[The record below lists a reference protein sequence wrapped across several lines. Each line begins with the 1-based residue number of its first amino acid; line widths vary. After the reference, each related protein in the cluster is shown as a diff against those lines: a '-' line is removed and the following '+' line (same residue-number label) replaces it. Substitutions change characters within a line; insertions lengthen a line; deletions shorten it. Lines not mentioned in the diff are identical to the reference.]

1 MSTRATGGQVRP
13 DGGSGM
19 PSSTAPPARPG
30 PDSMGF
36 SERFAP
42 LRGEVHSHCYRMLGS
57 LHDADDATQEVMLR
71 AWRSIGTFA
80 GRSSP
85 RTWLMRIATNVC
97 LDFAGRATAR
107 AVPMDLGPASP
118 HAVPDG
124 RPRAEIAWVQPYPD
138 RELAGLQGSPHARYE
153 LWESVELAFITAL
166 QHLPANQRAAL
177 LLFDVLGFSAREIA
191 DLMATSPAS
200 VNSALQRAR
209 ALLAT
214 LNPDPSQQRAL
225 STLGDPALS
234 DLVSAYVAA
243 TERGDAPALIALLTE
258 DATWSM
264 PPLASWYRGHVAVRD
279 FLERMALVRPWAHLR
294 THANGQPA
302 VAGYLWQPDERVYRA
317 YGIDVFTVRDGLICA
332 VTTFIDDSLFA
343 RFNLPPV
350 LPAGPTPPT
359 LNRP

>member
-1 MSTRATGGQVRP
+1 MMSTGATGGQVRP
-13 DGGSGM
+13 DGGSDVPG
-19 PSSTAPPARPG
+19 STAPPARPG
-30 PDSMGF
+30 EDGTGF
-36 SERFAP
+36 SEHFAP
-42 LRGEVHSHCYRMLGS
+42 LRGEVHAHCYRMLGS

-97 LDFAGRATAR
+97 LDFAARTTAR
-107 AVPMDLGPASP
+107 AVPMDLGPASS

-124 RPRAEIAWVQPYPD
+124 RPRADIDWIQPYPD
-138 RELAGLQGSPHARYE
+138 RALAGLQGSPHARYE
-153 LWESVELAFITAL
+153 LLESVELAFITAL
-166 QHLPANQRAAL
+166 QHLPVNQRAAL
-177 LLFDVLGFSAREIA
+177 LLFDVLGLSAREIA

-214 LNPDPSQQRAL
+214 LNPDPSQQPALRAF
-225 STLGDPALS
+225 GDPALS
-234 DLVSAYVAA
+234 ELVSAYVAA
-243 TERGDAPALIALLTE
+243 TERGDARALIALLTE

-264 PPLASWYRGHVAVRD
+264 PPLASWYRGHTSIRD
-279 FLERMALVRPWAHLR
+279 FLERMALVRPWTHLR

-302 VAGYLWQPDERVYRA
+302 VAGYLWQPDERIYTA
-317 YGIDVFTVRDGLICA
+317 YGIDVFTISDGLICA

-343 RFNLPPV
+343 PFNLPPV
-350 LPAGPTPPT
+350 IPAGRQSP
-359 LNRP
+359 L